1 MLKAHIKSLEGLKGQ
16 ELCNAFAKGMYSTS
30 NFLLSLSLTKRTNE
44 RTAASEHSDC
54 GSCRKG
60 GDLGYFTR
68 GQMQKPFEN
77 ASFALKIG
85 YMTGIVDTD
94 SGSHI
99 IMRIG

>member
-1 MLKAHIKSLEGLKGQ
+1 MRLLNVCIQPPFFFS
-16 ELCNAFAKGMYSTS
+16 
-30 NFLLSLSLTKRTNE
+30 LSLSQRNE
-44 RTAASEHSDC
+44 RTTYINTAASEHSDC
-54 GSCRKG
+54 GSYRKG

>member
-1 MLKAHIKSLEGLKGQ
+1 MRLLKVCIQ
-16 ELCNAFAKGMYSTS
+16 PPVFY
-30 NFLLSLSLTKRTNE
+30 SLSRSLHRWKRTNK

>member
-16 ELCNAFAKGMYSTS
+16 ELCDAFAKGMYSTS
-30 NFLLSLSLTKRTNE
+30 IFYSLALSNETNE